1 MKKRVISFLMVVLL
15 LASLIPMGAFAAIGD
30 TVIITQPKD
39 VSADVGDT
47 VSFTIKAENPNS
59 TNLKYLWF
67 DAKQVNTDN
76 INSFTSF
83 LAEAEKAK
91 LGDKETLTLKNITED
106 MDGMTVRCAV
116 YYTDPIIP
124 RGLSLSDTAKIS
136 IRPPECE
143 EHTLSK
149 IAASAASCAKE
160 GNVEYY
166 YCIVCERY
174 YLDEAGTL
182 ETTLEACTIPKLTTH
197 GNIVLVEARDE
208 TCKEKGCIEHWACD
222 ICGQAFVDEEGTVKL
237 DNSDVEIPID
247 AAKHTNLVH
256 HDAVAATCCEQGTI
270 EYWYCDG
277 CDKYFTDAAG
287 TQSISKLKLD
297 VDKDKTNHTNLV
309 YYPPKAASCSEEGNI
324 AYYYC
329 DGCKDYF
336 SDAEGTKE
344 ISKADTT
351 LGKLEHSYKW
361 VAFNVDGA
369 EYHAQECSKCGDLK
383 NTGNHTGGEAYCSG
397 KAVCDTCGFEYGSV
411 DPDNHIHTE
420 KQITVEP
427 TLEKDGLC
435 NIYCTDCEKIVAEN
449 VKISYD
455 EVCEHEL
462 VKVEEVPAKCES
474 CSDASGVK
482 EHYKCSICGA
492 LFSDADGKEPISDE
506 STLVIEPLKH
516 YIAEISGTQI
526 ANVKVQE
533 WAYDEVGHWRVCK
546 HCGYR
551 YNDTY
556 STHTILGNAE
566 PTCCSGST
574 CVTCGYD
581 DGRRDP
587 NNHSGGTETVGAY
600 EPVGDEPGYTG
611 DTKCLGCGEIIEQ
624 GRTYYAA
631 CPGGCAA
638 TLEFVPAVEKACT
651 EDGVKAHYIC
661 TVCGNM
667 YLNSDA
673 TQPTDEAGIV
683 DPCTGHDFGEWTVT
697 TAPTCT
703 EKGVETRYCSR
714 CDATETRDVDA
725 LGHDLVHHDGKA
737 ATCTETGWE
746 AYDTCSRCDY
756 TTYKEISETGHNY
769 TKAVTAPTCIEQ
781 GYTTYTCSCGD
792 SYVADY
798 KDALGHDFGEWTV
811 TTAPTCTEKGVETR
825 YCSRCDA
832 TETRD
837 VDALGHDLVHH
848 DGKAATCT
856 EKGWEAYDACSRCDY
871 TTYKEI
877 SETGHNYTSSVTAPT
892 CTEKGYTTYTCSCG
906 DSYVADYKDALGHN
920 FGEWTVTTA
929 PTCTEKG
936 VETRHCSRCD
946 STETRE
952 VKALGHDLVHHDGKA
967 ATCSENGWEA
977 YDTCS
982 RCDYSSY
989 KEIPA
994 AGHSYTS
1001 SVTAP
1006 TCTEQGYTTHICA
1019 CGDSYK
1025 DTYVDALGHN
1035 LVHQDGKEATCT
1047 EKGWDA
1053 YDTCSRCDYTT
1064 YKEIPAA
1071 GHDYKDGVC
1080 DVCGAKDPDYKPPV
1094 VKENPF
1100 TDVSESSVYY
1110 DAILWAYY
1118 HEPQQITGGYTATEF
1133 RPGNPCTRG
1142 QVVTFLWRAA
1152 GCPEP
1157 TGNINVFKDASSI
1170 AAPYQKAVAWA
1181 VEKGIT
1187 TGFTDETFR
1196 PNDSVTRAQFVTFL
1210 WRYENKPATSGSI
1223 AGFTDAAS
1231 ISGPYQQAVAW
1242 AVEKGITT
1250 GYNDGSFRPNAT
1262 CTRWAVVLFMY
1273 RDMK

>member
-1 MKKRVISFLMVVLL
+1 MKKRLISILMVVVLL
-15 LASLIPMGAFAAIGD
+15 TSLVPMGAFAAIGD
-30 TVIITQPKD
+30 TVILTQPKD

-182 ETTLEACTIPKLTTH
+182 ETTPEACTIPKLATH
-197 GNIVLVEARDE
+197 GNIVLVEARDA

-237 DNSDVEIPID
+237 DNSAVELPVD

-256 HDAVAATCCEQGTI
+256 HDAVAATCSEQGTI

-287 TQSISKLKLD
+287 TQSVSKLKLD
-297 VDKDKTNHTNLV
+297 VDEDKTNHTNLV

-383 NTGNHTGGEAYCSG
+383 NTGNHSGGEAYCSG
-397 KAVCDTCGFEYGSV
+397 KAVCDVCGFEYGAV

-420 KQITVEP
+420 KQITVMP
-427 TLEKDGLC
+427 TLEQDGLC
-435 NIYCTDCEKIVAEN
+435 NIYCIDCEKIVAEN
-449 VKISYD
+449 VKISYAD
-455 EVCEHEL
+455 ICDHEL

-474 CSDASGVK
+474 CTDAEGVK
-482 EHYKCSICGA
+482 EHYECSICGA

-506 STLVIEPLKH
+506 STLTIEPLKH
-516 YIAEISGTQI
+516 YIAEISGEQL

-551 YNDTY
+551 YTDTY

-581 DGRRDP
+581 DGQRDP
-587 NNHSGGTETVGAY
+587 DNHSGGTEIVGAV

-611 DTKCLGCGEIIEQ
+611 DTKCLGCGEIIEK

-631 CPGGCAA
+631 CPDGCAD
-638 TLEFVPAVEKACT
+638 TLEFVPAVEKTCT

-667 YLNSDA
+667 YLDSGA
-673 TQPTDEAGIV
+673 TQPTDDAGIV
-683 DPCTGHDFGEWTVT
+683 DPCTGHDLHPGKDAITSVDLASLMASLDISKDDLINMIKNGDFSSLKDITYESLLANLSVKDIDHCYDDTYHWLGCQRCGKTLEDLRPELEKNGITINERWYELSRK
-697 TAPTCT
+697 TAHSG
-703 EKGVETRYCSR
+703 GVADCKNKAI
-714 CDATETRDVDA
+714 CDEC
-725 LGHDLVHHDGKA
+725 G
-737 ATCTETGWE
+737 E
-746 AYDTCSRCDY
+746 AY
-756 TTYKEISETGHNY
+756 G
-769 TKAVTAPTCIEQ
+769 
-781 GYTTYTCSCGD
+781 
-792 SYVADY
+792 
-798 KDALGHDFGEWTV
+798 DFG
-811 TTAPTCTEKGVETR
+811 KHR
-825 YCSRCDA
+825 
-832 TETRD
+832 
-837 VDALGHDLVHH
+837 
-848 DGKAATCT
+848 
-856 EKGWEAYDACSRCDY
+856 YDAV
-871 TTYKEI
+871 
-877 SETGHNYTSSVTAPT
+877 VTAPT
-892 CTEKGYTTYTCSCG
+892 CTEKGYTTHTCSGCK
-906 DSYVADYKDALGHN
+906 DSYV
-920 FGEWTVTTA
+920 
-929 PTCTEKG
+929 
-936 VETRHCSRCD
+936 D
-946 STETRE
+946 SYT
-952 VKALGHDLVHHDGKA
+952 
-967 ATCSENGWEA
+967 
-977 YDTCS
+977 
-982 RCDYSSY
+982 
-989 KEIPA
+989 PA
-994 AGHSYTS
+994 AGHKIS
-1001 SVTAP
+1001 
-1006 TCTEQGYTTHICA
+1006 
-1019 CGDSYK
+1019 
-1025 DTYVDALGHN
+1025 
-1035 LVHQDGKEATCT
+1035 
-1047 EKGWDA
+1047 KG
-1053 YDTCSRCDYTT
+1053 RCENC
-1064 YKEIPAA
+1064 KKNFP
-1071 GHDYKDGVC
+1071 
-1080 DVCGAKDPDYKPPV
+1080 
-1094 VKENPF
+1094 NPF
-1100 TDVSESSVYY
+1100 VDVDSGSIYY
-1110 DAILWAYY
+1110 EHVLWAYY
-1118 HEPQQITGGYTATEF
+1118 YDPQITAGTDATHF
-1133 RPGNPCTRG
+1133 SPSAPCTRG

-1152 GCPEP
+1152 GRPQP
-1157 TGNINVFKDASSI
+1157 TS
-1170 AAPYQKAVAWA
+1170 
-1181 VEKGIT
+1181 T
-1187 TGFTDETFR
+1187 
-1196 PNDSVTRAQFVTFL
+1196 
-1210 WRYENKPATSGSI
+1210 
-1223 AGFTDAAS
+1223 S
-1231 ISGPYQQAVAW
+1231 ISFSDVSNSGACQPYYTAILW
-1242 AVEKGITT
+1242 AAENGITT
-1250 GYNDGSFRPNAT
+1250 GYNDGTFKPHAQVKRAEFVTFLWRYYEQPSPSNLDNPFVDVSPSSVFYKAILWAAEEGITQGYGNNDFQPNRI
-1262 CTRWAVVLFMY
+1262 CSRWQVVTFLHRAMS
-1273 RDMK
+1273 